1 MAKAYKPLPAAEE
14 LWELFSLDPFTGT
27 LYWRTHKNSA
37 RVGKPFGCRFSNGYI
52 VGEIRNDKFS
62 AHRLVWKWVTGAEP
76 MEVDHIDRNRANN
89 SPWNLRSTTRSGNH
103 CNRSNVKG
111 YTQTPSGTYRALIGI
126 DGIQYYLGHYA
137 TEQEAREAYLAAAAL
152 LHGEHTPEKGLPG
165 APTGTIKR
173 FQAKGIS
180 KVFKS

>member
-1 MAKAYKPLPAAEE
+1 MARAYKALPAAEE

-27 LYWRTHKNSA
+27 LYWRTHKNPY
-37 RVGKPFGCRFSNGYI
+37 RIGKPFGCRFTNGYT

-62 AHRLVWKWVTGAEP
+62 AHRLVWKWVTGKEP
-76 MEVDHIDRNRANN
+76 LEIDHIDRNRANN

-111 YTQTPSGTYRALIGI
+111 YTRTPSGTYRALIGI
-126 DGIQYYLGHYA
+126 DGVQYYLGHYA

-152 LHGEHTPEKGLPG
+152 LHGEHTPEKGLPQAFPG
-165 APTGTIKR
+165 AIKR
-173 FQAKGIS
+173 FQAKATS
-180 KVFKS
+180 KIFKC